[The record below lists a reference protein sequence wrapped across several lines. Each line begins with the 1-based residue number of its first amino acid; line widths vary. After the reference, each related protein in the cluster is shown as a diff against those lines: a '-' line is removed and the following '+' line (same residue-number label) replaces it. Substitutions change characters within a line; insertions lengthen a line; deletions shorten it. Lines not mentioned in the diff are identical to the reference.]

1 MQKSIKIPLAMAAWL
16 LMTFSWVG
24 ADTSSS
30 NPLWVYPVQDPALM
44 TLVRAS
50 LDSNP
55 RVQAAS
61 AALAAAQARER
72 GAERPLYNPE
82 LEFDAEQG
90 DIQTT
95 TIGVSQTIDWS
106 DKQRARSGVV
116 AAERES
122 VAAELADVR
131 QTLAADLLS
140 ALIIYH
146 SRQALSELAKKRTE
160 LTQRLRSLAV
170 KRREAG
176 DLPQVELDLAQL
188 AASEA
193 RMRQAR
199 AVAAQAEAS
208 QDLIVLTGEARP
220 NWPSLPD
227 DLPPLDPGQVDV
239 ERLLSGLPSL
249 QAQQA
254 RIAAARSTV
263 ELKTRE
269 TRADP
274 TLALRGGREDSDAL
288 IGLTVSIP
296 LFVRN
301 DFRAGVSAASEES
314 IALERHLQDMARV
327 ARARLLSTAE
337 RYRVTR
343 EAWQEWRQSGGISLQ
358 RQCDL
363 LQRLWQAG
371 ELGTTDYLLQL
382 TQSLDTYASAVEL
395 RGSLWEG
402 WVDYLAASGGLEP
415 WLGLDAPFSPD
426 AR

>member
-1 MQKSIKIPLAMAAWL
+1 MQKSIKIPLALAAWL
-16 LMTFSWVG
+16 LITFSWVG
-24 ADTSSS
+24 ADTSFS
-30 NPLWVYPVQDPALM
+30 NPLWAYPVQDPALM

-72 GAERPLYNPE
+72 GADRPLYNPE
-82 LEFDAEQG
+82 LEFDAEKG

-140 ALIIYH
+140 ALITYH
-146 SRQALSELAKKRTE
+146 SRQALSELAKKRTD

-249 QAQQA
+249 RAQQA

-263 ELKTRE
+263 ELKSRE

-301 DFRAGVSAASEES
+301 DFRAEVSAASEEA
-314 IALERHLQDMARV
+314 IALDRHLQDMARV
-327 ARARLLSTAE
+327 ARARLLSTTE

-343 EAWQEWRQSGGISLQ
+343 EAWQEWRQAGDISLQ
-358 RQCDL
+358 RQSDV

-371 ELGTTDYLLQL
+371 ELGTTDYLVQL
-382 TQSLDTYASAVEL
+382 AQSLDTYASAVEL
-395 RGSLWEG
+395 RGSLWES
-402 WVDYLAASGGLEP
+402 WVDYLAASGELEA